1 MKKTVKRLSWLI
13 LVCCLLLAAGQAW
26 AAGQLVLGN
35 RIPRDYFITVGT
47 GQSDV
52 GVHTGSYDA
61 ALKQAGIENCNI
73 ITYSSVMPPQAREV
87 QRPAKLAHGSVM
99 ETIMADMSG
108 NQGELITAGLITWKV
123 WDKKLKKY
131 IGGFVAEYH
140 GHAIEETAR
149 QNLLAAQKGMNERR
163 GYSKANYEI
172 RDTKI
177 IIKSLVPKKEYG
189 TVIVAIGFLNYIY
202 PVVEQN

>member
-1 MKKTVKRLSWLI
+1 MSKMAKQVGWLVI
-13 LVCCLLLAAGQAW
+13 VCCLLLAGGQALAGQM
-26 AAGQLVLGN
+26 VLGN

-47 GQSDV
+47 GESSV

-61 ALKQAGIENCNI
+61 ALQMAGIENCNI
-73 ITYSSVMPPQAREV
+73 IAYSSVMPPEARQV
-87 QRPAKLAHGSVM
+87 KHPGKLHHGSVM

-123 WDKKLKKY
+123 YDKKQKKI

-140 GHAIEETAR
+140 GHAIEETAKE
-149 QNLLAAQKGMNERR
+149 NLFAAQKGMNERR
-163 GYSKANYEI
+163 GYGKDHYEI
-172 RDTKI
+172 KDTLVI
-177 IIKSLVPKKEYG
+177 VKSLVPKKEYG

-202 PVVEQN
+202 PVVPK